1 MMTVRLTHDTI
12 VRFEAGTV
20 LEVSEKEASRLI
32 AFGNAEIIAEKAV
45 KAPVETAAKKTTKKK

>member
-1 MMTVRLTHDTI
+1 MTTVRLTHDTI

-32 AFGNAEIIAEKAV
+32 AFGNAEPVEKKTV
-45 KAPVETAAKKTTKKK
+45 KAAAETAAKKTTKKK